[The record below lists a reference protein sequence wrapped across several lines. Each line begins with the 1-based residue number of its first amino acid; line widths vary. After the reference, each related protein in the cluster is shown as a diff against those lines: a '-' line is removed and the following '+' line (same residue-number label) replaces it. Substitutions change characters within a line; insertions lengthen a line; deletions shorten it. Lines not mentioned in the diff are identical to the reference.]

1 MSCAPLRR
9 VVGPNALSGH
19 DDVLGST
26 SAQTARFYVWG
37 FDPRLQIA
45 VMVYHQP
52 NAGKVVS
59 SSSPG
64 FNVWTALAVVRD
76 GGGTVR
82 DLDTIFSGRAL
93 PDGYEF
99 GSAARGIAC
108 DVTLYESQALDAD
121 AGTWW
126 VVVDVAPE
134 AGVDDAIAQALLAE
148 VRLEMP
154 RPLLTKT
161 QP

>member
-1 MSCAPLRR
+1 MTCAPLRR
-9 VVGPNALSGH
+9 VLGPMALSQH

-26 SAQTARFYVWG
+26 AAQTSRFFVWG

-52 NAGKVVS
+52 NPGAAVAAS
-59 SSSPG
+59 SS
-64 FNVWTALAVVRD
+64 NLWTATAVLRD
-76 GGGTVR
+76 GGGTPR
-82 DLDTIFSGRAL
+82 DLDAIFTGRAL

-108 DVTLYESQALDAD
+108 DYTVVEGLTLDAD

-126 VVVDVAPE
+126 VVVDAAPE
-134 AGVDDAIAQALLAE
+134 AGVDDAIAQTLLGE
-148 VRLEMP
+148 VKLELP
-154 RPLLTKT
+154 TPLRTRT